1 MIPLLSRGVIPA
13 CRYGLGKSSDHHSRS
28 ASNLLAAILNQKR
41 PLGSR
46 AREPLRNFSMAS
58 DEGIYKWPFS
68 SIGARTRS
76 ECGRFQLH
84 WLCSKSPERW
94 NDGDRPPAK
103 NGQMHAV
110 METRPEDKIDFRT
123 RAWNRKP
130 AILAI
135 GARGVLRPRSLASP
149 RSRRPK
155 PTTSETCSRRGP
167 ESLRVIETSLRAKM
181 KRRYTS

>member
-1 MIPLLSRGVIPA
+1 MLQGSWNYQHA
-13 CRYGLGKSSDHHSRS
+13 F
-28 ASNLLAAILNQKR
+28 ILVVATVTFFAGRRMGQKMT
-41 PLGSR
+41 
-46 AREPLRNFSMAS
+46 A
-58 DEGIYKWPFS
+58 
-68 SIGARTRS
+68 
-76 ECGRFQLH
+76 
-84 WLCSKSPERW
+84 W

-155 PTTSETCSRRGP
+155 ATTSETCSRRGP
-167 ESLRVIETSLRAKM
+167 ESLRIIETSLRAKM